1 MHMLNRVLLVAIAAG
16 LVMGSP
22 ATAQIK
28 NPIQAAKDA
37 FKKAKEE
44 EEAKRAQQRPQ
55 QPPRPQQPT
64 SAPASAAAAGGATAD
79 CCSPEALSKLAAS
92 VGFIDIV
99 GVKLGM
105 TLEQAVAALKAN
117 PKLVI
122 EFHDMEIVAGGKTGR
137 RPRVILAH
145 LPAASRNSEFWG
157 NLDGSHEAIGVQ
169 LTAPPGPMVVETI
182 SRYVHFA
189 TNAPVAASTLLD
201 ALRKK
206 YGPESE
212 DQGLAQLMWIYDT
225 TGKLLG
231 PPTDVQRRCLGGQM
245 GEIRSGS
252 GDNQPGKLAAGFN
265 EYTPTFGQFPG
276 FDEYSAKCVS
286 YVTLSAQ
293 IQHGSPT
300 EQVGEIST
308 TLHSVGLK
316 HNSLALAAAFIKRE
330 NENLIKQQED
340 AAAKRG
346 APKL

>member
-1 MHMLNRVLLVAIAAG
+1 MKILNRALLVAIAAG
-16 LVMGSP
+16 WVVGSP
-22 ATAQIK
+22 VSAQIK

-37 FKKAKEE
+37 FKKARE
-44 EEAKRAQQRPQ
+44 EEAAKRAQ
-55 QPPRPQQPT
+55 QPPRPQPP
-64 SAPASAAAAGGATAD
+64 APAPVSPAAAGAAVGD
-79 CCSPEALSKLAAS
+79 CCSPEALSRLAAS

-99 GVKLGM
+99 GVKLGK

-122 EFHDMEIVAGGKTGR
+122 EFHDMEITAGGKTGR
-137 RPRVILAH
+137 RPRLILAH
-145 LPAASRNSEFWG
+145 LPAGGRNPELWG
-157 NLDGSHEAIGVQ
+157 NLDGSHEAIGVR
-169 LTAPPGPMVVETI
+169 LTPPPGPMVVEMI
-182 SRYVHFA
+182 SRYVSFPS
-189 TNAPVAASTLLD
+189 NAPVAASTLLD

-212 DQGLAQLMWIYDT
+212 DGGLVQLDWIYDT

-231 PPTDVQRRCLGGQM
+231 PPTQVQRRCLGGQI
-245 GEIRSGS
+245 GEIRGGS

-276 FDEYSAKCVS
+276 FDEYTAKCGS
-286 YVTLSAQ
+286 YVTLRAQ
-293 IQHGSPT
+293 ILHRSPT
-300 EQVGEIST
+300 ELVGDIWT
-308 TLHSVGLK
+308 TLHSPGLQ

-340 AAAKRG
+340 AAATRG

>member
-1 MHMLNRVLLVAIAAG
+1 
-16 LVMGSP
+16 
-22 ATAQIK
+22 
-28 NPIQAAKDA
+28 
-37 FKKAKEE
+37 
-44 EEAKRAQQRPQ
+44 
-55 QPPRPQQPT
+55 
-64 SAPASAAAAGGATAD
+64 
-79 CCSPEALSKLAAS
+79 
-92 VGFIDIV
+92 
-99 GVKLGM
+99 
-105 TLEQAVAALKAN
+105 
-117 PKLVI
+117 
-122 EFHDMEIVAGGKTGR
+122 
-137 RPRVILAH
+137 
-145 LPAASRNSEFWG
+145 
-157 NLDGSHEAIGVQ
+157 
-169 LTAPPGPMVVETI
+169 MVVETI

-189 TNAPVAASTLLD
+189 NNAPVAASTLLD

-206 YGPESE
+206 YGSESE

-252 GDNQPGKLAAGFN
+252 GDNQPGKLAGGFN